1 MSRCGGIVAEF
12 AECGKGGELINFR
25 GGNVASQC
33 HSLASVT
40 RVLVYPS
47 KPFTQLNPLS
57 QFTAELMLTFKPKI
71 FAFFR

>member
-47 KPFTQLNPLS
+47 KPFTQLKPPLPIYRRTNAHF
-57 QFTAELMLTFKPKI
+57 QTQDICFL
-71 FAFFR
+71 